1 MNLQI
6 DFTEEQSV
14 IRLTGELDLYGAV
27 PARNF
32 LIDHLQ
38 KGNGLDL
45 DLSGVTT
52 CDTAGLQL
60 LLSAQSTVASQ
71 GKLFAIRSNSPA
83 IQECAR
89 VLGISFATTPPENP
103 TP

>member
-6 DFTEEQSV
+6 DFSEDRSV
-14 IRLTGELDLYGAV
+14 IRLRGDLDLYGAV
-27 PARNF
+27 PARAF
-32 LIDHLQ
+32 LFDHFKQ
-38 KGNGLDL
+38 GNGLDL

-71 GKLFAIRSNSPA
+71 GKPFAVRSNSPA

-89 VLGISFATTPPENP
+89 LLGIDFTTTTENP